1 MDFTK
6 FFSLIRTGKLYF
18 PSAWQLREQDP
29 FEGSLNVFHAKYHGV
44 GVVGGGQD
52 KTWFTERDVA
62 PEGWGEKEWKLNIM
76 IMTETRREIRKYM
89 YINSWHMSEHESLAM
104 WKLYD
109 ISGKGLAVVTS
120 FERLCANLS
129 YEKPIYIGCVKY
141 IDYQSDETWL
151 GNLFDPFMHKTM
163 GLRHESE
170 VRAVILD
177 HREGFSDFMNSLM
190 LKRDRQLPDPPSGVS
205 VECDLAKLIDRVV
218 VSPTAPAWV
227 VNLVTDYCR
236 EAVGTQASSS
246 SLKAE
251 PFF

>member
-52 KTWFTERDVA
+52 RMWFTERDIA
-62 PEGWGEKEWKLNIM
+62 PEGWDAEEWKFTTK
-76 IMTETRREIRKYM
+76 IMTETRREVRKYM
-89 YINSWHMSEHESLAM
+89 YINSWHMSEHESFAM

-109 ISGKGLAVVTS
+109 GSGNGLAVVTN
-120 FERLCANLS
+120 FERLCSSLTHS
-129 YEKPIYIGCVKY
+129 KPIYVGCVEY

-151 GNLFDPFMHKTM
+151 GNLFDPFMRKTM
-163 GLRHESE
+163 ALRHESE
-170 VRAVILD
+170 VRAVVRD
-177 HREGFSDFMNSLM
+177 HHEGFSDFMSSLM
-190 LKRDRQLPDPPSGVS
+190 LKRDRQLPDPPPGISI
-205 VECDLAKLIDRVV
+205 ECNLDELIDHVV
-218 VSPTAPAWV
+218 VSPTAPGWIV
-227 VNLVTDYCR
+227 DLVTDYCR
-236 EAVGTQASSS
+236 EAVGKQASSS